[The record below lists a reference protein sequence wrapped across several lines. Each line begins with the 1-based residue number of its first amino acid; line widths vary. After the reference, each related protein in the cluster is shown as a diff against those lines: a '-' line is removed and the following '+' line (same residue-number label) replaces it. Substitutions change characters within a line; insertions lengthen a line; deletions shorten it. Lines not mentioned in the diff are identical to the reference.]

1 MGDHGLDATL
11 ADIDVEALHQ
21 KYMAERDKRLRP
33 TGDDQYRHVDDDE
46 QLAAFA
52 ADPHADP
59 AFQRAAIVEEID
71 VLIVGGGLSG
81 LVTAASLHDQNI
93 DSIRIIEKAAD
104 FGGVWYWNRYPGA
117 ACDVESYI
125 YLPLLEETGYI
136 PTQKYVNTREILE
149 HCQRIGKHYDLYR
162 HGVFQT
168 SVTQLDWNAST
179 SRWTVKT
186 DRGDRF
192 EARYICLG
200 TGAFSV
206 PKLPGI
212 AGIKS
217 FKGEMFH
224 TARWNYEYTKGNHL
238 GGLTGLKDKR
248 VAVIGTGASAIQSIP
263 HLGEWAKELYIFQR
277 TPVSID
283 ERGNRPTD
291 PEWVKSLKPGW
302 QRERMKQFDAITTGI
317 PQDVD
322 EIDDGWTRSCRELFL
337 LPQTN
342 PPLTDP
348 EEIGR
353 VLQRADFAKMESLR
367 QKIDREVKDPATAAA
382 LKPYFN
388 LLCKRPGFH
397 DSYLE
402 TFNRPNVHLVD
413 TKGQGVE
420 RITENSVV
428 VDGEEYPVDCIIFAT
443 GFEAAAPTYQSGRF
457 TVRGVDGL
465 SLQDKWEKGVRT
477 LHGMMSHGFPNM
489 FVIMSF
495 QQHAAGF
502 NVPSAI
508 MPQSEHISALIA
520 KFQKEHVISA
530 EPTQQAED
538 AWVGQVKSRARD
550 YSRFAQ
556 ECTPGY
562 YNHEGG
568 GESIF
573 GQLYGGGPFE
583 FIDIIKHWREAEVS
597 RDLTLKYEQAVQYE
611 EGFAPGE

>member
-1 MGDHGLDATL
+1 MGDHGLNASQV
-11 ADIDVEALHQ
+11 DIDAEALRQ
-21 KYMAERDKRLRP
+21 KYLAERNKRLRP
-33 TGDDQYRHVDDDE
+33 AGEGQYHHIDEDE
-46 QLAAFA
+46 QLTSFA

-59 AFQRAAIVEEID
+59 EFTRAPVHEDVE

-81 LVTAASLHDQNI
+81 LVTAAALRDRGVSD
-93 DSIRIIEKAAD
+93 IRIIEKAAD

-136 PTQKYVNTREILE
+136 PTQKYVNTREIYE
-149 HCQRIGKHYDLYR
+149 HCQRIARHYDLYPS
-162 HGVFQT
+162 GVFQT
-168 SVTQLDWNAST
+168 AVTSLDWNAQT
-179 SRWTVKT
+179 SRWTVET
-186 DRGDRF
+186 NRGDRF

-212 AGIKS
+212 PGITS

-224 TARWNYEYTKGNHL
+224 TARWNYDYTKGDHL
-238 GGLTGLKDKR
+238 GGLTGLQDKR

-263 HLGEWAKELYIFQR
+263 HLGEWAKELYVFQR

-283 ERGNRPTD
+283 VRGNRPTD
-291 PEWVKSLKPGW
+291 PDWAANLKPGW
-302 QRERMKQFDAITTGI
+302 QRERMRHFDAITTGV

-322 EIDDGWTRSCRELFL
+322 EIDDGWTRSCRELML
-337 LPQTN
+337 LPETDE
-342 PPLTDP
+342 PLTDP
-348 EEIGR
+348 AEIAR
-353 VLQRADFAKMESLR
+353 IMQLADFAKMESLR
-367 QKIDREVKDPATAAA
+367 RKIDEEVHDPATAAA

-397 DSYLE
+397 DSYLS
-402 TFNRPNVHLVD
+402 TFNRPNVHLID
-413 TKGQGVE
+413 TKGLGVE
-420 RITENSVV
+420 WITENAVV
-428 VDGEEYPVDCIIFAT
+428 IDGQEYPVDCIIFAT

-465 SLQDKWEKGVRT
+465 SLQDKWEQGVRT
-477 LHGMMSHGFPNM
+477 LHGVMTNGFPNM

-502 NVPSAI
+502 NVPSTI
-508 MPQSEHISALIA
+508 VTESEYISGLIA
-520 KFQKEHVISA
+520 RFQQSHVISA
-530 EPTQQAED
+530 EPTREAED
-538 AWVGQVKSRARD
+538 AWVAHVKAKAQD

-573 GQLYGGGPFE
+573 GQLYGGGPFAYA
-583 FIDIIKHWREAEVS
+583 DIIHDWLQTGVESDLALKHESAS
-597 RDLTLKYEQAVQYE
+597 QLQ
-611 EGFAPGE
+611 EGLAD